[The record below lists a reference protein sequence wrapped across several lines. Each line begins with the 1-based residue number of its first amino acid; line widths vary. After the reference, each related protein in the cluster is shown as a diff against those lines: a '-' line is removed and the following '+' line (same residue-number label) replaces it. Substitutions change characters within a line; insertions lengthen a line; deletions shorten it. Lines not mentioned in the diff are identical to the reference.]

1 MAEKIITE
9 KSLLDALCWTGLR
22 ELPEPDDKEHVWIK
36 ALALVKKFDGTQSY
50 VYMEKDKKTL
60 ENKIIKDFGS
70 VSTIFST
77 EEIYP
82 FSYLKDNYIPKFKT
96 AQKNERVAYL
106 SKYDKKSESEY
117 AELSLKELDKEI
129 MRRAVVKQLEKESS
143 R

>member
-1 MAEKIITE
+1 MAKNVITD

-36 ALALVKKFDGTQSY
+36 ALAIVRKSDGTQGY

-60 ENKIIKDFGS
+60 ENKILKEFGTI
-70 VSTIFST
+70 STIRT
-77 EEIYP
+77 IEEIYP
-82 FSYLKDNYIPKFKT
+82 FSYLKDTYVPKFKT
-96 AQKNERVAYL
+96 AKKNERIAYL

-117 AELSLKELDKEI
+117 AEMSLKELDKEV